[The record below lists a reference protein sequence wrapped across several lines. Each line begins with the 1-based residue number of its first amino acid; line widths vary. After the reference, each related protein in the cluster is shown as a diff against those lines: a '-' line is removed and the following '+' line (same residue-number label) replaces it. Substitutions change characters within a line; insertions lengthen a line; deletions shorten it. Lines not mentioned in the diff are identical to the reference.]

1 MTASPIAAAINH
13 LLAQDP
19 AQARRLA
26 AHAGKVA
33 RVNAG
38 VADLRLKVESG
49 GMLGPAAADAEASV
63 SIFIAASDLPRLL
76 QDRSKAISY
85 VRIEGDADFA
95 NTLSQLMNGLRWD
108 AEEDL
113 ARLLPGSLGEMA
125 AVRLVDFAKRGISVA
140 NKARNSMMENVAEYL
155 LEENPTLVRQQDAQ
169 DFSADVADL
178 RDDVERLAKR
188 IERIANAKGRA

>member
-1 MTASPIAAAINH
+1 MTASPIAAALNH

-33 RVNAG
+33 RVDAG
-38 VADLRLKVESG
+38 IMDLRLAVEAG
-49 GMLGPAAADAEASV
+49 GMVKPAAPGSEAAV
-63 SIFIAASDLPRLL
+63 SIFIAAADLPRLL

-95 NTLSQLMNGLRWD
+95 NSLSQVMNELRWD

-113 ARLLPGSLGEMA
+113 ARVLPGSLGEMA
-125 AVRLVDFAKRGISVA
+125 AVRLVDFARRGISAA

-155 LEENPTLVRQQDAQ
+155 LEESPTLVRQQDAQ
-169 DFSADVADL
+169 DFSAEVSAL

-188 IERIANAKGRA
+188 IERLQGRA